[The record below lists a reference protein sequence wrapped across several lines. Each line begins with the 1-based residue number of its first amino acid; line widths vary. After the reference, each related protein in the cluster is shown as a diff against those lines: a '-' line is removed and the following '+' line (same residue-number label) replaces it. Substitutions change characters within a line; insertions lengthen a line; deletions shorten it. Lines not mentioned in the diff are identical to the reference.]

1 MKRNTICGA
10 YSDYTP
16 ENRTKRGTYNTRNV
30 PARDTRHFAVAK
42 VENNSE
48 MAHFEYVGSQ
58 MPFTANH
65 QNFMHTNIFRY
76 TVIYCTCK
84 DYAYNMYIVATVI
97 Q

>member
-16 ENRTKRGTYNTRNV
+16 ENGTMGGTYNTRNV
-30 PARDTRHFAVAK
+30 PARDTRHFAVPK

-48 MAHFEYVGSQ
+48 KAHVEYVRSQ
-58 MPFTANH
+58 MPFMANH
-65 QNFMHTNIFRY
+65 PNFMHTNIFRY
-76 TVIYCTCK
+76 MVIDCTCK